1 MNLKNNKAGKKA
13 TTKVEE
19 ESKNEPQQ
27 QQQHKGRA
35 QAGSSPL
42 PNIRTSSELKPQ
54 PKTKLAPPKAPAS
67 KSPSA
72 AQLQSDGKSAKP
84 KTAER
89 TKSPISPMQ
98 VKG

>member
-13 TTKVEE
+13 TKVEE

-27 QQQHKGRA
+27 QHHKGRA